1 MKYKTRSLKERLAIC
16 QMIENGMPAQTI
28 RELTGVSFS
37 LQQLWH
43 LNYEIFGKAGLKKRK
58 YRVYSESEKMFLIH
72 EYQKKDVPLLRF
84 CVEHKVSQVQ
94 FRTWYK
100 AYQAESH
107 LPSSTLPLS
116 HKPQKMVSKKIN
128 DRQLSKDELLEELA
142 YLRAENALLKKVKA
156 LMDERE
162 ARELK
167 TGHKP
172 SNH

>member
-1 MKYKTRSLKERLAIC
+1 
-16 QMIENGMPAQTI
+16 
-28 RELTGVSFS
+28 
-37 LQQLWH
+37 
-43 LNYEIFGKAGLKKRK
+43 
-58 YRVYSESEKMFLIH
+58 
-72 EYQKKDVPLLRF
+72 
-84 CVEHKVSQVQ
+84 
-94 FRTWYK
+94 
-100 AYQAESH
+100 
-107 LPSSTLPLS
+107 
-116 HKPQKMVSKKIN
+116 MVSKKIN

>member
-1 MKYKTRSLKERLAIC
+1 M
-16 QMIENGMPAQTI
+16 
-28 RELTGVSFS
+28 
-37 LQQLWH
+37 
-43 LNYEIFGKAGLKKRK
+43 
-58 YRVYSESEKMFLIH
+58 LIS
-72 EYQKKDVPLLRF
+72 EYQKTDVPLLRF
-84 CVEHKVSQVQ
+84 CVEQKVSQVQ
-94 FRTWYK
+94 FRTCYK

-116 HKPQKMVSKKIN
+116 QTPQKMASKKIN
-128 DRQLSKDELLEELA
+128 DRQHSKEEVLEELA